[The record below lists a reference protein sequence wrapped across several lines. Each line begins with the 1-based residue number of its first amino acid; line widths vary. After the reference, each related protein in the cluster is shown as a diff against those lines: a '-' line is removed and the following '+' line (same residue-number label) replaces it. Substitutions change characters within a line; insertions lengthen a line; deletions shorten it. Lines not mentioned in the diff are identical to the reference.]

1 MQKYLTLGDAMEH
14 PEIDF
19 ATVLASAV
27 HDMKNSLCM
36 LIQSID
42 LLQQQLAPTDE
53 TASQELGR
61 IHYEASRLNIN
72 LLQLLSLYRIEK
84 DQLPIH
90 MDEYLLD
97 ELCEEIVLRNQLYSE
112 QRHISVSSE
121 CASDLCWFFD
131 NDLISNLVND
141 MFVNALRYSK
151 SKLLLRAYAKDKQ
164 LCIELHDDGDGYPI
178 EMLETNSEALG
189 ALSLSAGRTG
199 LGLFFAHLIA
209 NAHRNQQSRG
219 YIELANGG
227 EFGGAVFRLVLP

>member
-1 MQKYLTLGDAMEH
+1 MEH
-14 PEIDF
+14 PDIDF

-42 LLQQQLAPTDE
+42 LLQQQLAPTAQ

-61 IHYEASRLNIN
+61 IHYEAARLNTN

-90 MDEYLLD
+90 MDEYYLD
-97 ELCEEIVLRNQLYSE
+97 ELCEEIIIRNQLYSE
-112 QRHISVSSE
+112 QRSITVSIQCESN
-121 CASDLCWFFD
+121 LCWFFD

-151 SKLLLRAYAKDKQ
+151 SKLLLRAYQQDNQ
-164 LCIELHDDGDGYPI
+164 LSIELHDDGDGYPT
-178 EMLETNSEALG
+178 EMLESNADALG
-189 ALSLSAGRTG
+189 AFSLAAGRTG

-209 NAHRNQQSRG
+209 DAHRNQQRRG
-219 YIELANGG
+219 YIELTNGG
-227 EFGGAVFRLVLP
+227 EYGGAVFRLTLP

>member
-1 MQKYLTLGDAMEH
+1 MEH
-14 PEIDF
+14 PDIDF

-42 LLQQQLAPTDE
+42 LLQQQLAPTAQ

-61 IHYEASRLNIN
+61 IHYEAARLNTN

-90 MDEYLLD
+90 MDEYYLD
-97 ELCEEIVLRNQLYSE
+97 DLCEEIIIRNQLYSE
-112 QRHISVSSE
+112 QRSITVNVQCESN
-121 CASDLCWFFD
+121 LCWFFD

-151 SKLLLRAYAKDKQ
+151 SKLLLRAYQQDNQ
-164 LCIELHDDGDGYPI
+164 LWIELHDDGDGYPA
-178 EMLETNSEALG
+178 EMLESNADALG
-189 ALSLSAGRTG
+189 VFSLAAGRTG

-209 NAHRNQQSRG
+209 DAHRNQQRRG
-219 YIELANGG
+219 YIELTNGG
-227 EFGGAVFRLVLP
+227 EYGGAVFRLTLP